1 MLTNIMNNISVVLT
15 TYNGA
20 QFIEK
25 QLESLIKQ
33 TLPFNE
39 LIICDD
45 NSADDTK
52 SILAKYSA
60 QDSRIKVFYN
70 SHNIGFKANF
80 EKALGFSTGDYIAL
94 CDQDDI
100 WHTNHLEILYRNIRD
115 KMLVCGDAELIDG
128 RGKKLNQRLSNIKNF
143 KKESENCQSIFR
155 FIMYYQNPFQG
166 ASMLLRREFLSIALP
181 IPYSVKYHDVWFG
194 HLACIMTSF
203 KYVYEPITFYRMH
216 GNNASGSHTKRNAL
230 ITLLGHLFK
239 KNLENNRREII
250 ESLITR
256 QMSNE
261 ESIWQLLVEAKD
273 YYLCDR
279 TIANRISNFFF
290 ELKNYNSIYGKL

>member
-1 MLTNIMNNISVVLT
+1 MQIEERNITVVLT
-15 TYNGA
+15 TYNGLKYIA
-20 QFIEK
+20 E

-33 TLPFNE
+33 SLPFKE

-45 NSADDTK
+45 NSSDDTK
-52 SILAKYSA
+52 NILAKYSA
-60 QDSRIKVFYN
+60 KDSRINVFYN

-80 EKALGFSTGDYIAL
+80 EKALKLSTGDYIAL

-100 WHTNHLEILYRNIRD
+100 WYTDHLEILYKNIGDR
-115 KMLVCGDAELIDG
+115 MLVCGDAELIDG
-128 RGKKLNQRLSNIKNF
+128 QGKKLNQRLSNVKNF
-143 KKESENCQSIFR
+143 KKESKNCQSIFR

-166 ASMLLRREFLSIALP
+166 ASMMLRREFLNVALP
-181 IPYSVKYHDVWFG
+181 IPQLVKYHDVWFG
-194 HLACIMTSF
+194 HLACLMNSF

-230 ITLLGHLFK
+230 ITLFGHLLK
-239 KNLENNRREII
+239 KNIKNNRSEIV
-250 ESLITR
+250 ESLIAR
-256 QMSNE
+256 QMNSE
-261 ESIWQLLVEAKD
+261 ESIWQLLVEAKG